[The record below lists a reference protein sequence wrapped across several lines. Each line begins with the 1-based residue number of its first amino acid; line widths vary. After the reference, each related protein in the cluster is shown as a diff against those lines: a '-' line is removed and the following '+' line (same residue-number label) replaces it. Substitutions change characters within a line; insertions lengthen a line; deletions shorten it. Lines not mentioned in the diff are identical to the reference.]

1 MAVGGGTTTKED
13 RRRQK
18 ELEEA
23 RKAGLVEPE
32 VCIYMCV
39 YCFCVCIYEYMK
51 NIGTNYE

>member
-1 MAVGGGTTTKED
+1 MAVGGGTTKED

-32 VCIYMCV
+32 VCV
-39 YCFCVCIYEYMK
+39 YVCIIPLCRK
-51 NIGTNYE
+51 NGC